1 MLRGAAAPG
10 PARMRLMS
18 VTPGPKLS
26 PPFPAPLHAA
36 GVCLLPCIT
45 PQDQSKVLMS
55 SFSTPKQGLCH
66 VDPLLCGPH
75 FFFRGV

>member
-1 MLRGAAAPG
+1 MLRGAAA
-10 PARMRLMS
+10 RMQLTS

-26 PPFPAPLHAA
+26 PPLFPAPLDAA

-45 PQDQSKVLMS
+45 PRDQSKVLMS
-55 SFSTPKQGLCH
+55 SSSTPKQGLCH

-75 FFFRGV
+75 FFFFGGGV